1 MPINHTLLDLVDVI
15 SALRRRG
22 YAFHSQYETGL
33 RLTKPDMTAD
43 GVFKETKRRKR
54 VLLIPISKNHVTEI
68 LTYSRNVAEAAEQI
82 EKMSLGVQD
91 APSFSHN
98 AAPAAPAGLDADVV
112 DKLIS
117 NRVANELAK
126 QQAAADAKLAE
137 MRKQL
142 EETQQ
147 KLEAASKQVKRPAK
161 KAAKK
166 ARKPARKVDD
176 TGLPELTEEEQTA
189 LDAAM
194 RQAALDISE

>member
-1 MPINHTLLDLVDVI
+1 VDVI

-43 GVFKETKRRKR
+43 GIFKETRRRKR
-54 VLLIPISKNHVTEI
+54 VLLIPISKKHVTEI

-98 AAPAAPAGLDADVV
+98 AAPAEPAGLDADVV

-126 QQAAADAKLAE
+126 QQAAADAKLAKMQKE
-137 MRKQL
+137 L
-142 EETQQ
+142 E
-147 KLEAASKQVKRPAK
+147 
-161 KAAKK
+161 AAKK
-166 ARKPARKVDD
+166 ALDEAVTRPRAKKASKKTRKPARKVDN
-176 TGLPELTEEEQTA
+176 TGLPELTEEEQKA

-194 RQAALDISE
+194 RQAAQDIAE

>member
-1 MPINHTLLDLVDVI
+1 MDVI

-43 GVFKETKRRKR
+43 GIFKETRRRKR
-54 VLLIPISKNHVTEI
+54 VLLIPISKKHVTEI

-98 AAPAAPAGLDADVV
+98 AAPAEPAGLDADVV

-126 QQAAADAKLAE
+126 QQAAADAKLAK
-137 MRKQL
+137 M
-142 EETQQ
+142 Q
-147 KLEAASKQVKRPAK
+147 KELEAAKKALDEAVTRPRAK
-161 KAAKK
+161 KASKK
-166 ARKPARKVDD
+166 ARKPARKVDN
-176 TGLPELTEEEQTA
+176 TGLPELTEEEQKA

-194 RQAALDISE
+194 RQAAQDIAE